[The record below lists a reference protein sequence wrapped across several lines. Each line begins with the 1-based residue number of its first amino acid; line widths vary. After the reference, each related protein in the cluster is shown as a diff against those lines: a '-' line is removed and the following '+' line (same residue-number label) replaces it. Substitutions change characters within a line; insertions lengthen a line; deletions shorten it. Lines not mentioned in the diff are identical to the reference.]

1 VARFPWPHIYW
12 APTVPADVYHSSG
25 HILQQL
31 IMFYAD
37 RATNETFTAFIDTD
51 AVVMTTVHPEALFED
66 GSRPI
71 VRGMRGKP
79 ITSWWYGPP
88 TQTEWAIGR
97 PEVGCF
103 MTFFPVIIR
112 TAHFAEMRKSMEERH
127 HMPFDRIFAKFSHT
141 RAFSQFNI
149 MMNWLFF
156 HKRDEYAWYVPETE
170 VGWRGSVLGALSE
183 EEELATLR
191 AGERGPH
198 VHVTTHW
205 KYSYHQA
212 YLAEQEELIPPIPDL
227 TWGADSATSYD
238 RFAAATA
245 ATLTKRRLAVDEA
258 ESASFAKHLLP
269 GVCHSAYAAAAAAPR
284 RVFDRQRWNWEA
296 FCAGKLA
303 RGQHTL
309 HEELFNFQSAAQGTE
324 LNCTEY
330 DCAGLQARHYQQ
342 LGCARGLLELP
353 VLVAFQSNPHAYRS
367 AIFERP
373 PEPHH
378 AAAAAP
384 CFAGADGSREHT
396 QGHGQGLASLWSWWG
411 ARMWRSTTGPGCA
424 NLSVGAGE

>member
-1 VARFPWPHIYW
+1 MVARFPWPHIYW

-156 HKRDEYAWYVPETE
+156 HKRDEYAWVRVCCLVFCNVPP
-170 VGWRGSVLGALSE
+170 RSVQLLP
-183 EEELATLR
+183 LAKLMIN
-191 AGERGPH
+191 A
-198 VHVTTHW
+198 
-205 KYSYHQA
+205 
-212 YLAEQEELIPPIPDL
+212 LAE
-227 TWGADSATSYD
+227 A
-238 RFAAATA
+238 
-245 ATLTKRRLAVDEA
+245 
-258 ESASFAKHLLP
+258 
-269 GVCHSAYAAAAAAPR
+269 
-284 RVFDRQRWNWEA
+284 
-296 FCAGKLA
+296 
-303 RGQHTL
+303 HTL
-309 HEELFNFQSAAQGTE
+309 HSAPRVP
-324 LNCTEY
+324 
-330 DCAGLQARHYQQ
+330 CAVRARNRSWLERQRPWRPVRGGGARDAASRGERTARARDDALEVLLPPGV
-342 LGCARGLLELP
+342 LGRAGGAHPTDPRSDVGRRFRHVVRSIRGGHRSYAHKEKARGGRSRIGFVCETSAPWRVPLGVRGRCCSATTRFRQTTVELGG
-353 VLVAFQSNPHAYRS
+353 VLRGQAGTRS
-367 AIFERP
+367 A
-373 PEPHH
+373 
-378 AAAAAP
+378 
-384 CFAGADGSREHT
+384 HT
-396 QGHGQGLASLWSWWG
+396 A
-411 ARMWRSTTGPGCA
+411 
-424 NLSVGAGE
+424 